1 MSTVSEKAKRAI
13 LLLSVEIA
21 ALRSGR
27 VTEQLITTNVTNTVS
42 SLPALPADL
51 SELAKIAPNL
61 SAHVSFIDLEA
72 TRSQAS
78 AALQT
83 VWASAS
89 ASALAAAAAASAAAT
104 AAGSQAIAAVAASKQ
119 HATEHETNSA
129 AAISVNKRYGSD
141 EEGLSGGGGGGGGGV
156 DGGRAI
162 NENKM
167 IVPDSATRHPLSTSN
182 TGVSTP
188 KPSATKFPNSKPVE
202 LPPSSSLSRSGVS
215 ASETRASS
223 STSQSSSFASA
234 SIVRESLHS
243 SSTSMEV
250 TREGGVP
257 ATPTSMTLAAN
268 NTIMSE
274 SIDALPVSSPAMGD
288 TISQSSSS
296 RTNSHMGVSMSA
308 SSSSSSSFSSS
319 SSALAPLDETGSNS
333 STALIEK
340 ALKEWTSSKILEL
353 LETLSKHKTRELFNK
368 PVSEEEAPKYR
379 TIVKEPMDYSTI
391 KKRFDAGLVGNL
403 DEFARLVDLIISNCK
418 AYNPADEEHSYFSWA
433 VSLDEFWKPLLRKSQ
448 DALKRERDRLTTRMI
463 AATSGAAVSS
473 SASATAAAVAAVIAE
488 PVKTKRASSGG
499 AVNALPRSSIGGKA
513 VDEEKAV
520 AAATSSKRR
529 RVEEK

>member
-141 EEGLSGGGGGGGGGV
+141 EEGQSVGGGGGGGV

-188 KPSATKFPNSKPVE
+188 KPSATKFPNSKPVD

-274 SIDALPVSSPAMGD
+274 SIDALPVSRPAMGD

-308 SSSSSSSFSSS
+308 SSSSSSSSFLSS

-340 ALKEWTSSKILEL
+340 AMKEWTSSKILEL

-391 KKRFDAGLVGNL
+391 KKRFDAGQVGNL

-463 AATSGAAVSS
+463 AATSGSAVSS

-499 AVNALPRSSIGGKA
+499 AVNALPRSSSGGKA
-513 VDEEKAV
+513 VEEEKAV

>member
-141 EEGLSGGGGGGGGGV
+141 EEGLSVGGGGGV

-215 ASETRASS
+215 ASESRASS

-308 SSSSSSSFSSS
+308 SSSSSSSSFSSS

-340 ALKEWTSSKILEL
+340 AMKEWTSSKILEL

-463 AATSGAAVSS
+463 AATSGSAVSS

-513 VDEEKAV
+513 VEEEKAV